1 MQGIVARTAAGTE
14 ATMVVVVEA
23 TVLLSDARTT
33 TSSILRVAVAV
44 AVAVAAVDMAITA
57 GMEGTAVVDMA

>member
-1 MQGIVARTAAGTE
+1 
-14 ATMVVVVEA
+14 MVVVVEA

-44 AVAVAAVDMAITA
+44 AAADMAITA

>member
-44 AVAVAAVDMAITA
+44 AAADMAITA